1 MVQSSPSASIQLKP
15 GTHIAK
21 TVLMPGDPLR
31 AKYVAEHYL
40 ENPVLFNDV
49 RNMLGYTGTFE
60 GKEVSV
66 MGSGMG
72 MPSFTLY
79 AFESTCEP
87 FMYIYAYELF
97 KFFGVET
104 IIRIGSA
111 GAIRDDVHVRD
122 LVIAMASSTNSTMAT
137 SYALPG
143 VMAPT
148 ATWELLREAVKAAE
162 ELGARTHVG
171 TVYSSDFF
179 YNPDPEVNVKARDTG
194 HLAVE
199 MESAA
204 LYLTAMAAGK
214 KALAMFTI
222 SDHIFTGEAL
232 SAEERQDSFH
242 EMMLVALRTAVRA
255 DG

>member
-1 MVQSSPSASIQLKP
+1 MAQSSPSACIELKD
-15 GTHIAK
+15 GTHVAK
-21 TVLMPGDPLR
+21 AVLMPGDPLR
-31 AKYVAEHYL
+31 AKYIAEHYL

-79 AFESTCEP
+79 A
-87 FMYIYAYELF
+87 YELF
-97 KFFGVET
+97 HFFGVEA

-111 GAIRDDVHVRD
+111 GGLRDDVHVRD
-122 LVIAMASSTNSTMAT
+122 LIIAMSASTNSAMAA

-148 ATWELLREAVKAAE
+148 ADYALLAEAVRAAG
-162 ELGARTHVG
+162 ELGVHARVG
-171 TVYSSDFF
+171 TVYTSDFF
-179 YNPDPEVNVKARDTG
+179 YHPDPEANRKAGALG

-199 MESAA
+199 MEAA
-204 LYLTAMAAGK
+204 GLYLTAMAAGK
-214 KALAMFTI
+214 KALALFQI
-222 SDHIFTGEAL
+222 SDHVFTGEAL
-232 SAEERQDSFH
+232 SAAERQDSFH
-242 EMMLVALRTAVRA
+242 EMMEVALRTAARA
-255 DG
+255 DI

>member
-1 MVQSSPSASIQLKP
+1 MGQSSPSACIELKE
-15 GTHIAK
+15 GTHVAK
-21 TVLMPGDPLR
+21 VVLMPGDPLR

-79 AFESTCEP
+79 A
-87 FMYIYAYELF
+87 YELF
-97 KFFGVET
+97 KFFGVEA

-111 GAIRDDVHVRD
+111 GGIGDDVHVRD
-122 LVIAMASSTNSTMAT
+122 LIVAMSASTNSSMAT

-143 VMAPT
+143 IVAPT
-148 ATWELLREAVKAAE
+148 ATFSLLRTAVEEAEK
-162 ELGARTHVG
+162 LGVHARVG
-171 TVYSSDFF
+171 TVYTSDYF
-179 YNPDPEVNVKARDTG
+179 YHPDPEVNLKAKALG

-199 MESAA
+199 MEAA
-204 LYLTAMAAGK
+204 GLYLTAMAAGK
-214 KALAMFTI
+214 KALALFQI
-222 SDHIFTGEAL
+222 SDHVFTGEAL
-232 SAEERQDSFH
+232 SAAERQDSFH
-242 EMMLVALRTAVRA
+242 EMMEVALKTAIRVE
-255 DG
+255 